1 MLSITEAQTR
11 GQLQLRLPAELV
23 LYTLFARAC
32 DPVVAL
38 LKESGQYTH
47 AQIIDWVSSTTFE
60 GLAGPPA

>member
-1 MLSITEAQTR
+1 LDCSEAQTS
-11 GQLQLRLPAELV
+11 GQLQPSLPAELV

-47 AQIIDWVSSTTFE
+47 TQIVDWVSSTTFN
-60 GLAGPPA
+60 GMAVSG